1 MGKTNIDNKHIKSNI
16 GFDMLVQDVM
26 TQNVLSITKFESI
39 MQVADILT
47 EKNISGLPVVDK
59 DNRVLGIITQADILS
74 MVGVRRE
81 HTFKD
86 LLKHMLG
93 ESLPERRMGDHVGD
107 IMTSPALTIKPDA
120 NVAEAVRIMEEKRI
134 RRLTVADDKNKL
146 IGIITRADILKAVIK
161 KIKLMHPAQEER
173 GK

>member
-1 MGKTNIDNKHIKSNI
+1 MSAIQRDDKHIKSSI
-16 GFDMLVQDVM
+16 GLEMRVQDVM
-26 TQNVLSITKFESI
+26 TKGVISITKYEPI

-59 DNRVLGIITQADILS
+59 DRRVLGIITQADILS
-74 MVGVRRE
+74 MIGVSRE

-93 ESLPERRMGDHVGD
+93 EPLPLRKMGDTVGD

-120 NVAEAVRIMEEKRI
+120 NIAEAVKIMDERKI
-134 RRLTVADDKNKL
+134 RRLTVVDDKGVL
-146 IGIITRADILKAVIK
+146 IGIVTRADILKAVIN
-161 KIKLMHPAQEER
+161 KIR
-173 GK
+173 S